1 MKDRTVERVI
11 SICVD
16 RYLSGEWTLEDCLAR
31 YPEHAGIV
39 RNYLRLSDSLT
50 GLAPPPPSKAA
61 LSFGERLVLGELD
74 QLVESRRPHSNWRGL
89 AGGIGRLL
97 AASRLATATAAVL
110 IALLL
115 GSGATLA
122 ASVSSPTSPLYG
134 YKLALDRVRI
144 ELAPEDRKADV
155 YIDVAGRRLQ
165 EMEQLALSEDGE
177 GIDRISA
184 DYRQMLHYGLEKL
197 QSLSEAGTAD
207 VRRRFTESRSN
218 FHIRLEGHRRRL
230 ELMAPT
236 GPPELREI
244 VTATLKNAETNLSR
258 LPTAPPAVRLEEERS
273 PVPEETPSPPPATAT
288 PAATTAPALQPT
300 VALLGAAANDGGGEL
315 PSDEG
320 DEPADQTASTD
331 AAEQPTPQPTETPD
345 PEVKASPAPTPTPA
359 PPAEIVEFE
368 GVITAIGRSALV
380 VDGRKVV
387 LDAEVVPEPIVR
399 GKPAVGVNVRIR
411 GIPTADGVIVLVEL
425 QTLAD
430 QETETPSPTPTETAT
445 PEPSPTVTPD
455 PDPAATPKPEFEI
468 AGSITSVTD
477 SSIEV
482 DGRTID
488 IGKLLETGAV
498 SQESLEV
505 GAAVE
510 VTGYVRPGNV
520 LVAVS
525 LVIHAPETG
534 SDTVDPEAT
543 PDPDTSETPTPTVTP
558 SDTPLTD
565 ATPVTLEGVLTAVN
579 EQSVEIDG
587 QTVIV
592 VVEGEDATVVEGVI
606 EVGAAASITASPR
619 EDGALVATSIIIQSA
634 SAAPDA
640 TPDDAGDEEPV
651 TEDDGESPD
660 SPDGN

>member
-11 SICVD
+11 STCVD
-16 RYLSGEWTLEDCLAR
+16 RYLSGEWTLDDCLAR
-31 YPEHAGIV
+31 YPEHADLV
-39 RNYLRLSDSLT
+39 RNYLELSDSLA
-50 GLAPPPPSKAA
+50 GLAPAPPSRAA

-74 QLVESRRPHSNWRGL
+74 QLVESRRPHSSWREL
-89 AGGIGRLL
+89 AGRIGRLL

-165 EMEQLALSEDGE
+165 EMEQLALSERGE

-184 DYRQMLHYGLEKL
+184 DYRQMLYYGLEKL
-197 QSLSEAGTAD
+197 QSLSQNSAAN
-207 VRRRFTESRSN
+207 VRQRFTESRSN

-244 VTATLKNAETNLSR
+244 VTATLRNAETNLSR
-258 LPTAPPAVRLEEERS
+258 LPTAPPAVRIEEERS
-273 PVPEETPSPPPATAT
+273 PVPQQTPPPATAT
-288 PAATTAPALQPT
+288 PAATVAPALQPT
-300 VALLGAAANDGGGEL
+300 VALLGAAANGDGGEL
-315 PSDEG
+315 PSDDG
-320 DEPADQTASTD
+320 DESADQTGSTD
-331 AAEQPTPQPTETPD
+331 AAEQPTPQPTETPAAQATAT
-345 PEVKASPAPTPTPA
+345 PAPSPTAAPTPA
-359 PPAEIVEFE
+359 AEIVEIE
-368 GVITAIGRSALV
+368 GVITAMGRSALV

-387 LDAEVVPEPIVR
+387 LDANVVPDPIVR
-399 GKPAVGVNVRIR
+399 GKPGIGVNVRIR

-425 QTLAD
+425 QTLPGQA
-430 QETETPSPTPTETAT
+430 TETPSPTPTATPTPEPAPTAT
-445 PEPSPTVTPD
+445 PAPD
-455 PDPAATPKPEFEI
+455 AAATPKPEFEI
-468 AGSITSVTD
+468 AGSITVVAD

-488 IGKLLETGAV
+488 IGKLLETGDV
-498 SQESLEV
+498 SQESLAV
-505 GAAVE
+505 GAT
-510 VTGYVRPGNV
+510 VTVAGYVRPGNI

-525 LVIHAPETG
+525 IVVHAPETE
-534 SDTVDPEAT
+534 SDNEDPEAT
-543 PDPDTSETPTPTVTP
+543 PDPDASEIPTPTAAP
-558 SDTPLTD
+558 SDTPPAD
-565 ATPVTLEGVLTAVN
+565 ATPVTIEGVIAAVN

-587 QTVIV
+587 QTVIL

-606 EVGAAASITASPR
+606 EVGAAAIITALPR
-619 EDGALVATSIIIQSA
+619 EDGTLVATSIVIQSGQ
-634 SAAPDA
+634 AAPDA
-640 TPDDAGDEEPV
+640 TPDNAGDEETV
-651 TEDDGESPD
+651 TEDEGESQD
-660 SPDGN
+660 SSEDN

>member
-1 MKDRTVERVI
+1 MRDRTVERVI

-16 RYLSGEWTLEDCLAR
+16 RYLGGEWTLDDCLAR
-31 YPEHAGIV
+31 YPEHADLV
-39 RNYLRLSDSLT
+39 RNYLELSDSLA

-74 QLVESRRPHSNWRGL
+74 QLVESRQPHSSWRGL
-89 AGGIGRLL
+89 AGRIGRLL

-165 EMEQLALSEDGE
+165 EMEQLALSEGGE

-184 DYRQMLHYGLEKL
+184 HYRQMLDYGLEKL
-197 QSLSEAGTAD
+197 QSLSEDSTAD

-236 GPPELREI
+236 GAPELREI
-244 VTATLKNAETNLSR
+244 VTATLRNAETNLSR

-273 PVPEETPSPPPATAT
+273 PVPEETQPPPAMAT
-288 PAATTAPALQPT
+288 PAATTAPELQPT
-300 VALLGAAANDGGGEL
+300 VALLGAAANEGGGEL
-315 PSDEG
+315 PRDEG
-320 DEPADQTASTD
+320 DESVDQTGSAD
-331 AAEQPTPQPTETPD
+331 AAEQPTPKPTETPA
-345 PEVKASPAPTPTPA
+345 PEATATPAPAPTAAAT
-359 PPAEIVEFE
+359 PPAEIVEIE
-368 GVITAIGRSALV
+368 GVITAMGRSALV
-380 VDGRKVV
+380 VNGRKVV
-387 LDAEVVPEPIVR
+387 LDANVVPDPIVR
-399 GKPAVGVNVRIR
+399 GKPGVGVNVRIR
-411 GIPTADGVIVLVEL
+411 GIPTADGVIALVEL
-425 QTLAD
+425 QTLPG
-430 QETETPSPTPTETAT
+430 QTTETPSPTPTAT
-445 PEPSPTVTPD
+445 PEPTPTVTPE
-455 PDPAATPKPEFEI
+455 PDPTPTPKPEFEI
-468 AGSITSVTD
+468 AGSITAVTD

-488 IGKLLETGAV
+488 IGKLLETGVV

-505 GAAVE
+505 GAMVE
-510 VTGYVRPGNV
+510 VAGYVRPGNI

-525 LVIHAPETG
+525 LLVREPETE
-534 SDTVDPEAT
+534 SDTEDPEAT
-543 PDPDTSETPTPTVTP
+543 PTPDPDATETPTPTVTP
-558 SDTPLTD
+558 SDTPP
-565 ATPVTLEGVLTAVN
+565 AEAIPVTLEGILTAVN

-592 VVEGEDATVVEGVI
+592 VVEGEDATVVEGAI
-606 EVGAAASITASPR
+606 EVGAAARITALPR
-619 EDGALVATSIIIQSA
+619 EDGALVASNIVIQSPA
-634 SAAPDA
+634 VPDA
-640 TPDDAGDEEPV
+640 TPDNAGDEEPA
-651 TEDDGESPD
+651 TEDDGESQD
-660 SPDGN
+660 SSDGN